1 MKQKK
6 DRWREGRKKRK
17 KERKKNLASI
27 SGSKIVTL
35 KNLIFKLRSEG
46 KLTFD

>member
-6 DRWREGRKKRK
+6 EGEVGRRKKRK

-27 SGSKIVTL
+27 PGSKIATL
-35 KNLIFKLRSEG
+35 KELIFKLRSEG
-46 KLTFD
+46 KVTFN